1 MPSEVLLKADSLD
14 VYVMDAALS
23 YKNYQEQEHLHK
35 QGKGDK
41 PVPNI
46 PVNKL
51 EEMIKS
57 VREKGNDKNNKNRK

>member
-1 MPSEVLLKADSLD
+1 LPSEVLLKADSLD

>member
-1 MPSEVLLKADSLD
+1 
-14 VYVMDAALS
+14 MDAAFS
-23 YKNYQEQEHLHK
+23 YRNYQEQEHLHK

>member
-1 MPSEVLLKADSLD
+1 LPSEVLLKADSLD

-23 YKNYQEQEHLHK
+23 YRNYQEQEHLHK

>member
-1 MPSEVLLKADSLD
+1 LPSEVLLKADSLD
-14 VYVMDAALS
+14 VYVMDAAFS
-23 YKNYQEQEHLHK
+23 YRNYQEQEHLHK